1 MEITVFKASANL
13 KAAKKQRQEGTVQNK
28 VQIKD
33 VTPSGKPCLSKLSV
47 SPKITKQAG
56 ASDFNTRA
64 WRGSGP
70 YSIVTIANSKY
81 TALSNNNFFK
91 KKNLKI
97 ATVWARERSH

>member
-47 SPKITKQAG
+47 SPKITKQFG
-56 ASDFNTRA
+56 ASGFNTRA
-64 WRGSGP
+64 WRGGP

-91 KKNLKI
+91 KK
-97 ATVWARERSH
+97 S